1 MQPSRSVILHHYTEV
16 LTAVALLILLRT
28 NKKITMQKLFLI
40 ALIALGG
47 LSIVACNDED
57 ETPAADTRF
66 EQEFVGAD
74 EMEILIDTKTNLVWV
89 NDIRGCFAGVVT
101 PMTQCEMLTF
111 AGRSDWRTPTVAEM
125 SELLKEIAA
134 REMNLNYI
142 NAACG
147 LMSTSEMTWVF
158 TENTDMPGETTTATP
173 GNAGLRC
180 VANN

>member
-1 MQPSRSVILHHYTEV
+1 VILHHYTKV
-16 LTAVALLILLRT
+16 WTSLFLLNLT
-28 NKKITMQKLFLI
+28 KKITMKKQVLF

-47 LSIVACNDED
+47 LSISACDDSND
-57 ETPAADTRF
+57 AAPEEMRF
-66 EQEFVGAD
+66 EQEFVGTD

-89 NDIRGCFAGVVT
+89 NDIRGCFAGIVT
-101 PMTQCEMLTF
+101 PMTQCEMLSF
-111 AGRSDWRTPTVAEM
+111 AGRMDWRTPTVAEM

-142 NAACG
+142 NTSCG
-147 LMSTSEMTWVF
+147 LMSTNEMTWVF
-158 TENTDMPGETTTATP
+158 TENTDKAGATTTATP